1 MAKSTSATQNNTTK
15 ETGKENMKHVIVA
28 VRMAEIENMFI
39 NIDHIVAIK
48 PRYSPD
54 ISGTD
59 VLTSGGHTL
68 VFDNLSVAQV
78 VDMIGKQM
86 QADKPTP

>member
-15 ETGKENMKHVIVA
+15 ETGKENMKHVIVS
-28 VRMAEIENMFI
+28 VRMAEIENVII

-59 VLTSGGHTL
+59 ILTSGGHTL
-68 VFDNLSVAQV
+68 VFDDLTVLQVA
-78 VDMIGKQM
+78 DMIEKQM
-86 QADKPTP
+86 PKPTP